1 MLGLVRFPIECQPP
15 MASRTAITT
24 GPGTSIGNTTTTLCR
39 TMPTNMTSPHETPP
53 GGTSGRLVVAC
64 GVLLAA
70 VVVGYFALGMPGMD
84 HGQSDTDSMSGMD
97 HRAMIQAQA
106 DPASFETLLSN
117 PEAVLIN
124 VHVPYAGEI
133 AGTTRFIAFDTIAS
147 DPGLPRGKATP
158 ILLYCETGNMS
169 SIAAAALTNA
179 GYTNVT
185 ELTGGMQAWQAS
197 DRNIVAR

>member
-1 MLGLVRFPIECQPP
+1 MTQ
-15 MASRTAITT
+15 A
-24 GPGTSIGNTTTTLCR
+24 GPT
-39 TMPTNMTSPHETPP
+39 
-53 GGTSGRLVVAC
+53 
-64 GVLLAA
+64 
-70 VVVGYFALGMPGMD
+70 
-84 HGQSDTDSMSGMD
+84 
-97 HRAMIQAQA
+97 
-106 DPASFETLLSN
+106 SFETLLSN
-117 PEAVLIN
+117 PAAVLIN
-124 VHVPYAGEI
+124 VHVPYEGEI

-197 DRNIVAR
+197 GRTIVAR